1 MQLRFA
7 CFALLL
13 MPLAACSPDA
23 PRETGPATSAPAAQ
37 APIPQDAECS
47 LTMGWDPWP
56 PFHFTELGGEIM
68 GLDVELL
75 QAMAKDAGCELDFER
90 DSWASLLGRIRN
102 GSIDLLTGATITED
116 RQDFAHFSA
125 PLRPEEFA
133 LYIRSEDAGT
143 WAERDLRALME
154 QGMRLG
160 ITDGYIYDDSVE
172 DLLND
177 PAFAEQVVRSRF
189 GETSIERLLENEIDG
204 LVEEVFAAKAMIRRL
219 GFEGSIARHEAPLGE
234 TVEVRIMYSKATV
247 PAELVARMDESLA
260 RLRQSGV
267 YEELTDRYRK

>member
-1 MQLRFA
+1 MKLRFA

-23 PRETGPATSAPAAQ
+23 PRETGAPPAVPAAQ

-56 PFHFTELGGEIM
+56 PFHFTELGGDIM

-75 QAMAKDAGCELDFER
+75 QAMARDAGCELDFER
-90 DSWASLLGRIRN
+90 DSWAALLGRIRD
-102 GSIDLLTGATITED
+102 GTIDLVTGATITDD
-116 RQDFAHFSA
+116 RREFAHFSA

-133 LYIRSEDAGT
+133 LFIRSEDAGNWT
-143 WAERDLRALME
+143 AADLRTLME
-154 QGMRLG
+154 QGLRLG

-177 PAFAEQVVRSRF
+177 PAFTEQIVRSRF
-189 GETSIERLLENEIDG
+189 GETSIERLLENEIDA
-204 LVEEVFAAKAMIRRL
+204 LVEEVFAARAMIRRL
-219 GFEGSIARHEAPLGE
+219 GFEGSISRHEAPLGE
-234 TVEVRIMYSKATV
+234 AIDVRVMYSKATV
-247 PAELVARMDESLA
+247 PAELVARLDESLA
-260 RLRQSGV
+260 RLRQTGAYS
-267 YEELTDRYRK
+267 ELTDRYRE